1 MDTEEG
7 ERHPELGARLMAS
20 LFGKK
25 WGDFCLYHSRYYSR
39 RFNLPMSKLCAA
51 DKLAFGMTPKWL
63 YLKMTAFTGELDE
76 YMENA
81 IARAATSLHLT
92 ESEKKLMATGDPS
105 DWWDGVESHLT
116 TWAQEN
122 K

>member
-7 ERHPELGARLMAS
+7 EKHPEMGARLMSA
-20 LFGKK
+20 LFGKQ
-25 WGDFCLYHSRYYSR
+25 WGDFCLCHSRHYSR

-63 YLKMTAFTGELDE
+63 YLKMVAFTGELDE
-76 YMENA
+76 YMQNA
-81 IARAATSLHLT
+81 VDRQAAAMNLT
-92 ESEKKLMATGDPS
+92 DKEKKLMVTGSPS
-105 DWWDGVESHLT
+105 DWWDGLESHLT
-116 TWAQEN
+116 TWAYAN